1 MNSVIR
7 AMRAMRKKMAYAPP
21 QRIPPQLPT
30 LQRAQQNTAPPQ
42 MPGAKHVMGSGVPQT
57 GLPAQRTMAAT
68 VPGMQGTA
76 AANPI
81 DMHGALGP
89 PGTVDGNHAS
99 GVQKGFKIG

>member
-1 MNSVIR
+1 MNSVVNSL
-7 AMRAMRKKMAYAPP
+7 RAMRKKMAYAPP
-21 QRIPPQLPT
+21 QRIPPKPPT
-30 LQRAQQNTAPPQ
+30 LQRAQAQVPPTQAPGQP
-42 MPGAKHVMGSGVPQT
+42 HVMGTGVPQT

>member
-1 MNSVIR
+1 MNLVVNALR
-7 AMRAMRKKMAYAPP
+7 EMRRKMAYAPP
-21 QRIPPQLPT
+21 QRIQSSLPT
-30 LQRAQQNTAPPQ
+30 LQRAQQKIPPPAAPGTP
-42 MPGAKHVMGSGVPQT
+42 HVMGTGVPQT

-68 VPGMQGTA
+68 VPGMAGTA

-99 GVQKGFKIG
+99 GVQKGFDIG